1 MMRIAALQMQA
12 ACGDVSANLARIEQ
26 AAKAA
31 AKAGADLLVAPELA
45 LTGYGAGETVTALAE
60 PANGRQIDRLQAI
73 SKANAIAI

>member
-45 LTGYGAGETVTALAE
+45 LTGYG
-60 PANGRQIDRLQAI
+60 
-73 SKANAIAI
+73 